1 MTTRTD
7 IAVELVKERTQK
19 THGGFNEKSYENNGV
34 QVSVIDIIS

>member
-19 THGGFNEKSYENNGV
+19 HTEASTKRVMKTTAFKSA
-34 QVSVIDIIS
+34 